1 MPIYALIPLL
11 LLVYAISWFTP
22 HLYAL
27 SLCGERLYAL
37 IWCMSFTPINGGT
50 KPFTPFAFHHH
61 VPYAIM
67 HTCMK
72 SYDFMEWRMKSYAL
86 LLEA

>member
-1 MPIYALIPLL
+1 MFYSLVFKLEFHLLLPGKCAEEFYSSRMPIYALIPLL

-37 IWCMSFTPINGGT
+37 IWCMGEF
-50 KPFTPFAFHHH
+50 
-61 VPYAIM
+61 YA
-67 HTCMK
+67 H
-72 SYDFMEWRMKSYAL
+72 
-86 LLEA
+86 